1 MKWLAILAMFLVPF
15 AASGVTKAPKPI
27 GEIKVQ
33 FKDGET
39 QELRVTN
46 KGTKPFTIRSIK
58 ASEGTTK
65 EFFDAGSTC
74 IIGKT
79 VAPTESCSFKYSFKK
94 ADKGSRMLTL
104 KVDATTEDYVI
115 RMRGVGSK

>member
-1 MKWLAILAMFLVPF
+1 MKWLGILALFLVPF
-15 AASGVTKAPKPI
+15 LSGEAALAAKPI

-33 FKDGET
+33 FNDGET
-39 QELRVTN
+39 QELRITN

-58 ASEGTTK
+58 VSEGSTK
-65 EFFDAGSTC
+65 EFADVGSTC
-74 IIGKT
+74 IMGKT